1 MRRVPRRRSGV
12 HAVDDTDRVW
22 CRILLRDVRL
32 ERCLQCRHLI
42 EIRERDGSVFVS
54 CRSDSSATGATNT

>member
-1 MRRVPRRRSGV
+1 V

-54 CRSDSSATGATNT
+54 CRSDSSATRATNT